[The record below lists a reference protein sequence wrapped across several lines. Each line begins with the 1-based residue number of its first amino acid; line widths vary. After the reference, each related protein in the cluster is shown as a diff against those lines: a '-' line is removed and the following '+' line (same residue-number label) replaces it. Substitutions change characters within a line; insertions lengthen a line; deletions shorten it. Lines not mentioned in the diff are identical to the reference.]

1 MKKIRLIE
9 LLAPIWLLCLVILI
23 WHVLTVAFSIQPFLL
38 PGPATVMDEAWTH
51 SNELIRATLMTAAG
65 ALGGFAISFVL
76 GSVIAFLFS
85 QSRII
90 QYSFYPYAI
99 FLQTV
104 PIVAIAPL
112 IVIWCGTGFQSV
124 LIVAMIISLFP
135 IITNGTAGLTNISQQ
150 QADLFS
156 LYNAS
161 RWQILWKLRLPN
173 SVPNL
178 VTGAKISSGLSVIGA
193 IIGEFFVGYGTK
205 NFGLGYLIMM
215 TSGQLKTPY
224 LFATIICSTLLG
236 VVIFLLIN
244 LLGDLILKRWQ
255 E

>member
-1 MKKIRLIE
+1 MKDVRLIA
-9 LLAPIWLLCLVILI
+9 LLAPVTLLGAVILI
-23 WHVLTVAFSIQPFLL
+23 WHLVTVVFSFQPFLL
-38 PGPATVMDEAWTH
+38 PGPSAVSSAARNHSDE
-51 SNELIRATLMTAAG
+51 LLRATLITAAG
-65 ALGGFAISFVL
+65 ALGGFAISFLL

-124 LIVAMIISLFP
+124 VIVAMIISLFP
-135 IITNGTAGLTNISQQ
+135 IITNGTAGLTSISQQ

-161 RWQILWKLRLPN
+161 RWQVLWKLRLPN

-193 IIGEFFVGYGTK
+193 IIGEFFVGYSTK
-205 NFGLGYLIMM
+205 NFGLGYLILM

-236 VVIFLLIN
+236 VAIFLLIN
-244 LLGDLILKRWQ
+244 LIGDLILKRWQ

>member
-1 MKKIRLIE
+1 MKKISLIE
-9 LLAPIWLLCLVILI
+9 LLAPIWLLCAVILI
-23 WHVLTVAFSIQPFLL
+23 WHILTVAFSIQPFLL
-38 PGPATVMDEAWTH
+38 PGPGAVMDEAWTH

-65 ALGGFAISFVL
+65 ALGGFVISFVL
-76 GSVIAFLFS
+76 GSMIAFLFS

-124 LIVAMIISLFP
+124 VIVAMIISLFP

-150 QADLFS
+150 QTDLFN

-244 LLGDLILKRWQ
+244 LVGDLILKRWQ

>member
-1 MKKIRLIE
+1 MKKTRLIE
-9 LLAPIWLLCLVILI
+9 FLAPVFLLCVVILL
-23 WHVLTVAFSIQPFLL
+23 WHLVTVAFSIQPFLL
-38 PGPATVMDEAWTH
+38 PGPGAVLDSAQANLRTLV
-51 SNELIRATLMTAAG
+51 SATLMTAAG
-65 ALGGFAISFVL
+65 ALGGFLVSFLL

-124 LIVAMIISLFP
+124 IMVAMIISLFP
-135 IITNGTAGLTNISQQ
+135 IITNGTAGLTNVSQQ

-173 SVPNL
+173 SVPNF

-205 NFGLGYLIMM
+205 NFGLGYLITM

-236 VVIFLLIN
+236 VFIFLLIN
-244 LLGDLILKRWQ
+244 LIASRILKRWQ